1 MSPDERIDV
10 RCEPVRG
17 GWTCRVTLTG
27 RGSPTT
33 HHVAVPDADLARLAP
48 AAIDPDDLVHRSFAF
63 LLAREPKESILARFD
78 LMLIA
83 RYFPEYEREI
93 KG

>member
-1 MSPDERIDV
+1 MSPAERIDV
-10 RCEPVRG
+10 RCEPVPG
-17 GWTCRVTLTG
+17 GWACRVTLTG

-33 HHVAVPDADLARLAP
+33 HRVSVSDADLARLAP

-63 LLAREPKESILARFD
+63 LLAREPKESILGRFD
-78 LMLIA
+78 LAVIA

-93 KG
+93 RA